1 MKVELNIKPM
11 SVNDAW
17 QGKRFKTPKYKNY
30 EKIVLMMLPKLTIQN
45 APYRLNLEFY
55 FSNYTAD
62 IDNPIKLISD
72 IIQKKYSINDRDIYE
87 LNVKKFV
94 VKKGNEKMTHLKVH
108 GFRTVRE
115 HLLHRRHR
123 RC

>member
-17 QGKRFKTPKYKNY
+17 QGKRFKTPKYKKY
-30 EKIVLMMLPKLTIQN
+30 EKTVLMMLPKLSVPNT
-45 APYRLNLEFY
+45 PFRLNLEFY
-55 FSNYTAD
+55 FSNSTSD

-72 IIQKKYSINDRDIYE
+72 IIQKKYLINDRDIYE

-94 VKKGNEKMTHLKVH
+94 VKKGNEKIIFTLESIDNSLKLS
-108 GFRTVRE
+108 R
-115 HLLHRRHR
+115 
-123 RC
+123 